1 MKNLYVA
8 MAALVLSP
16 IALAEQ
22 PIDKRVQADPKG
34 EVQVSTVSGLVSIDA
49 WDRDEVQVTGTLGD
63 DVERL
68 DVETDRERRHTLIKV
83 VAKKSSGR
91 RHGDD
96 VDAELSIRVPAG
108 SRLDINT
115 VSADVSVNGVRGE
128 QRLQTV
134 SGEISSDIAAE
145 DVEAKSV
152 SGSVVLR
159 GDNKPAVVTVTT
171 VSGDAQ
177 VLRAAGEIIANSVSG
192 SLNLEVD
199 QITRARARTTSG
211 DLLINGTLKKDAR
224 VDAETISGE
233 ISLDFKGTVNAE
245 FEIESFSGEIDNCFG
260 QKAQTTHK
268 YGPGSELNFKQ
279 GDGSARV
286 RAQSLSGDIRVCGR

>member
-8 MAALVLSP
+8 IAALVLSP

-22 PIDKRVQADPKG
+22 PVDKRVPADPKG

-83 VAKKSSGR
+83 VAKKNSGR
-91 RHGDD
+91 HHGDD
-96 VDAELSIRVPAG
+96 IDAQLSIRVPAG
-108 SRLDINT
+108 SRLDVNT

-134 SGEISSDIAAE
+134 SGEISSDIAA

-177 VLRAAGEIIANSVSG
+177 VLRAAGEIVANSVSG
-192 SLNLEVD
+192 ALNLEVD

-211 DLLINGTLKKDAR
+211 DLQIHGTLKKDAR

-233 ISLDFKGTVNAE
+233 INLDFKETVNAE

-286 RAQSLSGDIRVCGR
+286 RVQSLSGDIRVCGK

>member
-1 MKNLYVA
+1 MLKSYVA
-8 MAALVLSP
+8 IVALVLSP
-16 IALAEQ
+16 LVLAEQ
-22 PIDKRVQADPKG
+22 AVDKRVQADPKG

-115 VSADVSVNGVRGE
+115 VSADISVNGVRGE

-145 DVEAKSV
+145 DVEAKTV

-159 GDNKPAVVTVTT
+159 GESKPAVVAVTT

-177 VLRAAGEIIANSVSG
+177 VLRAAGEIVANSVSG
-192 SLNLEVD
+192 TLNLEVD

-211 DLLINGTLKKDAR
+211 DLQITGALKKDAR

-233 ISLDFKGTVNAE
+233 INLDLKGTVNAE
-245 FEIESFSGEIDNCFG
+245 FEIESFSGEIANCFG
-260 QKAQTTHK
+260 QTAKATRK
-268 YGPGSELNFKQ
+268 YGPGNELNFKQ

-286 RAQSLSGDIRVCGR
+286 RVQSLSGDIRVCGR